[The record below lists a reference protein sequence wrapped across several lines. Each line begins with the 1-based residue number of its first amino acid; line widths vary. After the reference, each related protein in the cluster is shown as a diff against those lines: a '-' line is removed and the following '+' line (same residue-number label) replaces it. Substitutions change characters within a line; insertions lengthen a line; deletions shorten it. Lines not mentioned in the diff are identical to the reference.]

1 MDALAAPW
9 PAAVAVSGGAD
20 SLALMHLLAR
30 WAGAR
35 ALPAPVVLTVDHGL
49 LPDSAAM
56 ARKVIGWAREAG
68 LKAVPLAWKGRKPE
82 ADIEAAAREARYRL
96 MGDWLRANGLDAL
109 YVAHTEDDQA
119 ETFLLRLARGSGLD
133 GLSAMQEVAPFP
145 LRSAGAL
152 RLVRPLLS
160 FSRGTLRGHLADQ
173 RQSWIE
179 DPMNVDPRFA
189 RARIRAAWPALEAL
203 GLVRARIADAAAHMS
218 RAREALDW
226 ATLAVAR
233 RAVRLEDDVAA
244 VDSEALVQAPR
255 EVALRLLARLL
266 MVVGWQSYR
275 PRFENLERLFDS
287 IVVGAFK
294 AATLH
299 GCIVAAAPRAK
310 AVFGSATIL
319 IRPEAK
325 RRLKRSS

>member
-30 WAGAR
+30 WAATR
-35 ALPAPVVLTVDHGL
+35 SLPAPVVLTVDHGL
-49 LPDSAAM
+49 VPNSART
-56 ARKVIGWAREAG
+56 ARKVVAWAREAG
-68 LKAVPLAWKGRKPE
+68 LKAVSLAWKGSKPS

-96 MGDWLRANGLDAL
+96 MGDWLRANGLRAL

-133 GLSAMQEVAPFP
+133 GLSAMQERARFP
-145 LRSAGAL
+145 VSSAANL
-152 RLVRPLLS
+152 HLVRPLLS
-160 FSRGTLRGHLADQ
+160 VSRTTLREHLVS
-173 RQSWIE
+173 RSLPWIE

-203 GLVRARIADAAAHMS
+203 GLERARIADAAAHVS

-226 ATLAVAR
+226 ATLAVAQR
-233 RAVRLEDDVAA
+233 TVRIDGNVAA
-244 VDSEALVQAPR
+244 VDSHAFVQAPR

-266 MVVGWQSYR
+266 MVLGGQDYR
-275 PRFENLERLFDS
+275 PRFDSLERLFDGIARGS
-287 IVVGAFK
+287 YRG
-294 AATLH
+294 ATLH
-299 GCIVAAAPRAK
+299 GCIVAPAPRAK
-310 AVFGSATIL
+310 AVFGSGTIL
-319 IRPEAK
+319 IRPESK
-325 RRLKRSS
+325 RRVTHSS